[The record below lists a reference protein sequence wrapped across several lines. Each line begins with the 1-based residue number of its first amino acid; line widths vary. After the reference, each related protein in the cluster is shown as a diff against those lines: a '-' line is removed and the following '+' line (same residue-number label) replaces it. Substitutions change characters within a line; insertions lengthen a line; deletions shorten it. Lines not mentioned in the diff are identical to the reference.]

1 MAANMSAYPLKDIP
15 HPHPHDVLCGRGG
28 GTNNHIGN
36 SHWRMLVAANKQLY
50 ITLPKRQKMLLSR
63 SIVNAVRSQNP
74 PGRFL
79 QKDSKT
85 NFWFDVGDQRAQEKT
100 SQALREGA
108 PDIRN
113 KIAQQKDTTKEDAVD
128 STEVP
133 TEEVPG
139 DEAEAET
146 TTSAP
151 IKEEETPT
159 PAKSNDE
166 VATASKGKP
175 TSPKAAARAPAV
187 SPAVAP
193 GAMPVAPAQ
202 MMNTPFM
209 PQMMPPGQAPQFMMN
224 GASMQQMNPNH
235 MGVNQPSQPMLYYP
249 GPNMAPMQMFPT
261 MVVNEHGN
269 LVPAMSVMPGNMMQN
284 QMMAQQQFIPS
295 AVQQQQQHQQHTQ
308 QAASQTSSAM
318 PPPSNNQSQTPSIP
332 KNDQQP
338 PAASDTSDLDPLPAD
353 TAPLTFD
360 EYMAMLPPGALEP
373 AGLSFGSITMT
384 DAEQRKLES
393 TGTSFGSVMS
403 YNLTSN
409 QKPTHQPVAPSSSS
423 AVQMGNNQLPTTSSN
438 GKYEQSNSDDAAPAA
453 LDGLE
458 PTGISFGDVSMMS
471 MGTRGKLENTGTSFG
486 SMMSYTPVE
495 GGLEAIGT
503 SFGSL
508 SLDTTNRDTLFKSLE
523 IAAAGPT
530 IPPSGTDVPPIF
542 QAQRSTGNLL
552 ECSDTESED
561 SDQNHQLVKQ
571 KSAAWENMQAT
582 FEAQRQKSR
591 DLSGSGEDVERSP
604 AAERPQHVIA
614 NIPTNIVAVPAT
626 NFERDFSALS
636 AWEMQDGSHNPS
648 AENDAAAMP
657 PPPPMAKQD
666 SEGAKL
672 EMFYLQRG
680 DSLSGDQF
688 NDNNLG

>member
-1 MAANMSAYPLKDIP
+1 MAATMSAYPLKEIP

-113 KIAQQKDTTKEDAVD
+113 KIAQQKDKPKEGAVD
-128 STEVP
+128 STETP
-133 TEEVPG
+133 TEKTPG
-139 DEAEAET
+139 DKPKADAA
-146 TTSAP
+146 TSAP
-151 IKEEETPT
+151 IKKDEEKPTPT
-159 PAKSNDE
+159 KSNDE
-166 VATASKGKP
+166 VATPSKGKSSNSKP
-175 TSPKAAARAPAV
+175 AAQAPAV
-187 SPAVAP
+187 PQAVAP
-193 GAMPVAPAQ
+193 GAMPAAQAP
-202 MMNTPFM
+202 MMNTGFM
-209 PQMMPPGQAPQFMMN
+209 PQMMPGQSPQFVMN
-224 GASMQQMNPNH
+224 GASMQQMNPNQ
-235 MGVNQPSQPMLYYP
+235 MGVNQAGQPMMYYP

-261 MVVNEHGN
+261 MVVNEQGT

-284 QMMAQQQFIPS
+284 QMMGQQQFVPQ
-295 AVQQQQQHQQHTQ
+295 ANQQQQQQQQ
-308 QAASQTSSAM
+308 SQANSQTNNAM
-318 PPPSNNQSQTPSIP
+318 PPPSNNQSQTSSIP
-332 KNDQQP
+332 KNDQK
-338 PAASDTSDLDPLPAD
+338 PAAAADSSDLDPLPAD
-353 TAPLTFD
+353 TAPMTFD

-403 YNLTSN
+403 YNLTGN
-409 QKPTHQPVAPSSSS
+409 QKLTHPPVAPTSSS
-423 AVQMGNNQLPTTSSN
+423 AAQVSNNQHPATASKGNN
-438 GKYEQSNSDDAAPAA
+438 EQTNADEAAPAA

-471 MGTRGKLENTGTSFG
+471 MGTKGKLENTGTSFG
-486 SMMSYTPVE
+486 SMMSYTAVE

-530 IPPSGTDVPPIF
+530 IPPAGTDVPPIF

-561 SDQNHQLVKQ
+561 SDQNQQLVKQ

-582 FEAQRQKSR
+582 FQAQRQKSR
-591 DLSGSGEDVERSP
+591 DLSGPGDNAEQPP
-604 AAERPQHVIA
+604 AAGGGPQQVIA

-636 AWEMQDGSHNPS
+636 AWEMQDGNNNHPG

-666 SEGAKL
+666 SDGAKL
-672 EMFYLQRG
+672 EMFYMQ
-680 DSLSGDQF
+680 GDQF
-688 NDNNLG
+688 NDNNVG